1 MGDSGQPYIYT
12 PQRTVYPFSGFNPK
26 AASQAAYK
34 AVEDEK
40 KGKPKPDG
48 PLVNFNA
55 HPDSYMIV
63 GAKDVKYK
71 TMPARTKTEVI
82 TVRWVQFALR
92 VMQEIGALGLFV
104 CVICLQNVSLSIIW
118 IMRLAVRIHAVIQQ
132 DIPDADE
139 LT

>member
-1 MGDSGQPYIYT
+1 MGDSGQPYIYA

-92 VMQEIGALGLFV
+92 VLEEIGALGIFV

-118 IMRLAVRIHAVIQQ
+118 IMRLAVSTPTCILY
-132 DIPDADE
+132 DASDANH
-139 LT
+139 